1 MCFHK
6 QWVVRQNFNYF
17 KVQLF
22 NGWCHSQSCYKIS
35 NVYPNLQT
43 KHRMLL
49 NKKTEDKTVCDKQ
62 NNVFKTKF
70 ITMLFTQSNL
80 KISKSNHDLTCCLLK
95 LFALRLGFMEVEQDF
110 LQFILSVLEFC
121 LKHRNLWM
129 QYTYFKTLSLW
140 LHYVPE

>member
-1 MCFHK
+1 MVDVTVKAAIKFPWKCLSK
-6 QWVVRQNFNYF
+6 PSDKTQN
-17 KVQLF
+17 VAQ
-22 NGWCHSQSCYKIS
+22 Q
-35 NVYPNLQT
+35 
-43 KHRMLL
+43 
-49 NKKTEDKTVCDKQ
+49 KTEDKTVCDKQ

-121 LKHRNLWM
+121 LKHRNL
-129 QYTYFKTLSLW
+129 
-140 LHYVPE
+140 